1 MYLVFAS
8 GSLIDLK
15 CSANHPYRYE
25 INHISYPSHVYNP
38 VSPTPPLSLSE
49 TPFTWI
55 STPEGLQKMLNK
67 LQTAKE
73 IAVDLEHHSYR
84 SYSGFLCLMQI
95 STREEDF
102 VVDAIALRDELEVL
116 NEVFTDSKIVK
127 VFHGADSDI
136 VWLQQDF
143 NIYVV
148 NLFDTFHASKL
159 LGECITQDHF

>member
-1 MYLVFAS
+1 
-8 GSLIDLK
+8 
-15 CSANHPYRYE
+15 
-25 INHISYPSHVYNP
+25 
-38 VSPTPPLSLSE
+38 
-49 TPFTWI
+49 
-55 STPEGLQKMLNK
+55 MLDK
-67 LQTAKE
+67 LRTAQV

-102 VVDAIALRDELEVL
+102 IVDTLALREELEDL
-116 NEVFTDSKIVK
+116 NEVFTDPKIVK

-148 NLFDTFHASKL
+148 NLFDTYHASKL
-159 LGECITQDHF
+159 LGMSIKQ